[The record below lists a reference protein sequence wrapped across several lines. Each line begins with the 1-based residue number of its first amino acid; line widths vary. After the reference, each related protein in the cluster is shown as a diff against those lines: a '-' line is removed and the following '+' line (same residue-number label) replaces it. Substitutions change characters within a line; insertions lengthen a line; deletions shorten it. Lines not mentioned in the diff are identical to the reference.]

1 MPRQIELKSIH
12 AGKDER
18 PVIGMLAKVAI
29 VAAAGDDG
37 ETKKPATFSV
47 TAYTGGE
54 LSVRYWDHPVVI
66 DLQGLEFS
74 RSVVANLDHVE
85 SQRVG
90 HVTEKAKTESEI
102 QLSGTFSA
110 ATTFR
115 DEVVNSAADGFE
127 WEASVEV
134 DPTQLLEVEAGESI
148 TVNGKEVKG
157 PVYVAVKSELT
168 GFGFV
173 SHGADRSTT
182 VSIAA
187 SKSKKAG
194 IAMDEELKAFI
205 KDMGFTPEDLSETQI
220 AAMKASFEGKGTPA
234 PVKRPKLTDGIEAR
248 QAESDRVDNIVDIAL
263 AACDKR
269 PYDMEAIKSLAEQ
282 GIEAKW
288 PVEKFRLELLEASLP
303 PAHTVFR
310 TKGDDR
316 LNTRV
321 LEAAVCMAGK
331 LKDHEKRFD
340 DQTLQAAH
348 DRFPGGI
355 GLKQLFLLA
364 ARTNGYNSDSMNV
377 DINVQRA
384 AFGMTGHHSV
394 QASEFSTLSL
404 PTVFSNTANK
414 FLMEGW
420 NAVDM
425 TPLKIA
431 AVRPVSDF
439 KQITTVSLTGDLMFE
454 QVGPDGEIKH
464 GTLGELP
471 YTNKADTY
479 ARMLGVTRTDIIND
493 DLGALTAA
501 PRKLGR
507 GGALK
512 LNDLF
517 WAAFLSNATFF
528 TSARKNVS
536 TDTGALGLLGLEQA
550 DTIFMDQTDPDGN
563 PLGVMPAILLA
574 PTAAKA
580 TALQLMNAEKIKGST
595 DEPDVNIWR
604 DRFRVESSPYMS
616 NVKYTG
622 NSASAWYLLAD
633 PADLPVIEI
642 VALNGR
648 VEPVIE
654 TADADFNVLGV
665 QMRGYSDVGV
675 EKQEYRAGVRAD
687 GSAAG

>member
-1 MPRQIELKSIH
+1 
-12 AGKDER
+12 
-18 PVIGMLAKVAI
+18 
-29 VAAAGDDG
+29 
-37 ETKKPATFSV
+37 
-47 TAYTGGE
+47 
-54 LSVRYWDHPVVI
+54 
-66 DLQGLEFS
+66 
-74 RSVVANLDHVE
+74 
-85 SQRVG
+85 
-90 HVTEKAKTESEI
+90 
-102 QLSGTFSA
+102 
-110 ATTFR
+110 
-115 DEVVNSAADGFE
+115 
-127 WEASVEV
+127 
-134 DPTQLLEVEAGESI
+134 
-148 TVNGKEVKG
+148 
-157 PVYVAVKSELT
+157 
-168 GFGFV
+168 
-173 SHGADRSTT
+173 
-182 VSIAA
+182 
-187 SKSKKAG
+187 
-194 IAMDEELKAFI
+194 
-205 KDMGFTPEDLSETQI
+205 MGFTPEDLSETQI
-220 AAMKASFEGKGTPA
+220 VAMKANFEGKGTPA

-248 QAESDRVDNIVDIAL
+248 QVESDRVDNIVDIAL

-288 PVEKFRLELLEASLP
+288 PIEKFRLELLEASLP

-364 ARTNGYNSDSMNV
+364 ARDKGLAVDSFNV
-377 DINVQRA
+377 TLDVQRT
-384 AFGMTGHHSV
+384 AFGMTAI
-394 QASEFSTLSL
+394 QASGFSTINL

-420 NAVDM
+420 DAVDM

-464 GTLGELP
+464 GTLGEAA

-479 ARMLGVTRTDIIND
+479 AKMLAITRTDIIND

-517 WAAFLSNATFF
+517 WTAFLNNATFF

-536 TDTGALGLLGLEQA
+536 TDTGELGLLGLEQA
-550 DTIFMDQTDPDGN
+550 DTIFMEQTDPDGN
-563 PLGVMPAILLA
+563 PLGVVPSILLA
-574 PTAAKA
+574 PTTVKS
-580 TALQLMNAEKIKGST
+580 TALHLMSAEKIKGDT

-616 NVKYTG
+616 NAKYTG
-622 NSASAWYLLAD
+622 YSSSAWYLLAD

-687 GSAAG
+687 GTAAD